1 MSVKFFGRTRARS
14 QALQLLFQAEATN
27 RSVLEVL
34 DGDYTLSE
42 GPLDEYAQSLAV
54 GADGIRDDLDDI
66 IAAYSKDW
74 AIDRM
79 PSVDRNLLRISLYEI
94 LEVPEV
100 DVAVAINEVVDLA
113 RAYCGDDSPSL
124 LLTAFLVVLLMTL
137 RLEKTFILC
146 AISSLLSKTFLKKSQ
161 RALWKMQSS
170 HGKNRYI

>member
-113 RAYCGDDSPSL
+113 RAYCGDDSPRFINGVLGRIVDDIEAGEDIYSL
-124 LLTAFLVVLLMTL
+124 CHKQSAEQDVSEEE
-137 RLEKTFILC
+137 LEGSVED
-146 AISSLLSKTFLKKSQ
+146 AE
-161 RALWKMQSS
+161 
-170 HGKNRYI
+170 

>member
-94 LEVPEV
+94 LV
-100 DVAVAINEVVDLA
+100 
-113 RAYCGDDSPSL
+113 YSL
-124 LLTAFLVVLLMTL
+124 CHKQSAEQDNSEEEPV
-137 RLEKTFILC
+137 
-146 AISSLLSKTFLKKSQ
+146 SSVED
-161 RALWKMQSS
+161 AE
-170 HGKNRYI
+170 

>member
-113 RAYCGDDSPSL
+113 RAYCGDDSPRFINGVLGRIVDDIEAGEDIYSL
-124 LLTAFLVVLLMTL
+124 CHKQSAEQDVSEEESV
-137 RLEKTFILC
+137 
-146 AISSLLSKTFLKKSQ
+146 SSVED
-161 RALWKMQSS
+161 AE
-170 HGKNRYI
+170 